1 MKQEKEEANL
11 HKELM
16 DLIAL
21 GGFRYSRKIIEKA
34 SFEQLKDIKMIYD
47 RQRAKHLVRT
57 IISWL
62 AIIVAK
68 GLHKID
74 CLGEHQVEPLT
85 KILIKDE
92 LFEPDMIWLLGKFIN
107 QIPCHGFI
115 SAGGRVG
122 FEVAKHK
129 LGGGLKKVERD
140 VVSLVKETKGEV
152 AKRKVLPKP
161 TERERSPLSSVSSI
175 SSDEHEP

>member
-1 MKQEKEEANL
+1 MKKSNKMNTLPPIKLPPPQVEATQNDDEVVKQEKEEANL
-11 HKELM
+11 RKELM
-16 DLIAL
+16 GLIAL
-21 GGFRYSRKIIEKA
+21 GGFRYSR
-34 SFEQLKDIKMIYD
+34 QLKDIKMIYD
-47 RQRAKHLVRT
+47 CQRAKHLVRT
-57 IISWL
+57 IIFRL

-85 KILIKDE
+85 KSLTEDK
-92 LFEPDMIWLLGKFIN
+92 LFEQDMIWLLGKFIN

-115 SAGGRVG
+115 SAGERVG

-129 LGGGLKKVERD
+129 LGGGLRKVEMD

-152 AKRKVLPKP
+152 APDV
-161 TERERSPLSSVSSI
+161 
-175 SSDEHEP
+175 

>member
-1 MKQEKEEANL
+1 MG
-11 HKELM
+11 
-16 DLIAL
+16 LIAL
-21 GGFRYSRKIIEKA
+21 GGFRYSRQIIEKA

-47 RQRAKHLVRT
+47 HQRAKHLVGT

-85 KILIKDE
+85 KSLTEDK
-92 LFEPDMIWLLGKFIN
+92 LFEQDMIWLLGKFIN
-107 QIPCHGFI
+107 QIPCHGLI

-122 FEVAKHK
+122 LEE
-129 LGGGLKKVERD
+129 LLNTNWEGG
-140 VVSLVKETKGEV
+140 
-152 AKRKVLPKP
+152 
-161 TERERSPLSSVSSI
+161 
-175 SSDEHEP
+175 